1 MAHFSTNTGSKHNQ
15 RNTLKKP
22 LLAISQPRE
31 GAGAGGGG
39 GGRRSHWGE
48 RGTSVIL
55 STITMFLKIP

>member
-22 LLAISQPRE
+22 LLAISQLRD

-39 GGRRSHWGE
+39 GGSHLGRG

-55 STITMFLKIP
+55 STITIFFKIP